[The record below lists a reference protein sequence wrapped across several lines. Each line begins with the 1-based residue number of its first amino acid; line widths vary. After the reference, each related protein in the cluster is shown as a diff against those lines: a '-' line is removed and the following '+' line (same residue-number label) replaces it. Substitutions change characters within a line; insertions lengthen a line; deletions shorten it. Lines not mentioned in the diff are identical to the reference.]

1 LSAFGGETFRSSARF
16 VWGEFPMDPATIC
29 LELLS
34 GVSQGEE
41 DFLTPRGHGVNRREI
56 QITMTER
63 KKPIVLLVEDSDD
76 DAFLFKWTLRKSGL
90 DCGVDHVV
98 DGKVAIEYL
107 KKASTSES
115 SAFPH
120 TIFLDLKMPVLNG
133 FEVLKW
139 LRTQTFSS
147 PVHVLVLS
155 GSEQQAD
162 KERAFQLGA
171 EEYLVKPVTVE
182 DLQRVLGHVCG
193 ATTDAGVS
201 A

>member
-1 LSAFGGETFRSSARF
+1 
-16 VWGEFPMDPATIC
+16 
-29 LELLS
+29 
-34 GVSQGEE
+34 
-41 DFLTPRGHGVNRREI
+41 
-56 QITMTER
+56 
-63 KKPIVLLVEDSDD
+63 
-76 DAFLFKWTLRKSGL
+76 
-90 DCGVDHVV
+90 
-98 DGKVAIEYL
+98 
-107 KKASTSES
+107 
-115 SAFPH
+115 
-120 TIFLDLKMPVLNG
+120 MPVLNG